1 MPLLGRDVVLVDALR
16 SPFGRA
22 RSDGLYAHT
31 RADDIA
37 TAVVRDLLRRHP
49 ELPTER
55 IDEIAIAATSQVGD
69 QGLTL
74 GRTVGLLAGLPGQ
87 VPGYAIDRMCAGA
100 MTAVTSVAAQVAV
113 GAADAAL
120 AGGVEHMGHHPLGKD
135 ADPNPRFLTERLVAS
150 DAPVMGATAEHLHDT
165 YPELTRERADAYA
178 EASQRKYAEALAA
191 GHITP
196 DLVPVGIPAPER
208 GWGLATADEPPRP
221 GTTVAGMAD
230 LPTPFRPGGRVTA
243 ATSSPLTDGATAALL
258 VAAEKAAEWGVAPR
272 ARLVSY
278 AYAGVPAEVM
288 GLGPIPATQKALAQA
303 GLTMDDI
310 GLIEINEAFAVQVLS
325 FLDAFEIADDDPRVN
340 PYGGAIAIGHPLAAS
355 GVRLMSQ
362 LARQFEDNPHVR
374 YGMTTMC
381 VGLGQGGTVIWENP
395 HYGKDAK

>member
-22 RSDGLYAHT
+22 RPDGLYAHT
-31 RADDIA
+31 RADDIIV
-37 TAVVRDLLRRHP
+37 AVVRDLLRRNDAVP
-49 ELPTER
+49 AAQ
-55 IDEIAIAATSQVGD
+55 IGEIAIAATTQEGD

-74 GRTVGLLAGLPGQ
+74 GRTVGLLAGLGTDIPGF
-87 VPGYAIDRMCAGA
+87 AIDRMCAGA
-100 MTAVTSVAAQVAV
+100 LTASTLTASMIAV
-113 GAADAAL
+113 GAVDAAI
-120 AGGVEHMGHHPLGKD
+120 AGGVEHMGNHPLG
-135 ADPNPRFLTERLVAS
+135 ANFQPNPRFLSERIVAP
-150 DAPVMGATAEHLHDT
+150 DALNMGATAENLHDQ
-165 YPELTRERADAYA
+165 YPALTRQRADSFAA
-178 EASQRKYAEALAA
+178 ESQRKYAEALAA
-191 GHITP
+191 GFISP
-196 DLVPVGIPAPER
+196 DLVPIGIADPER

-221 GTTVAGMAD
+221 GTTVEGMAD

-288 GLGPIPATQKALAQA
+288 GLGPIPATEKALAKA